1 MFDITSGPGDAGHG
15 SFGSPDNSNGYR
27 FGRGRLRGEDFGLTA
42 RPSLLGLARTY
53 LETQARLWP
62 ELAGTPAVPTITDAV
77 VDAMADDFER
87 RFRTQLVDVFSP
99 AGLRRVWTDIGLGYV
114 RFSDEGSNPRSL
126 DQQLINVLQ
135 RARRDG
141 VFIPWHYVC
150 ADYAVSGTLACRR
163 GYIVAKMLVEQRAE
177 TGVAWFII
185 DDLGRMNRNA
195 LESLRLG
202 ELVEA
207 TQVRLIGASDGF
219 DSSNQQSKIMLAMMS
234 SFNEVFIDQLK
245 AKVHR
250 GQTDA
255 FKRGEIVQHPGFG
268 YRLVDVLTPEGKPE
282 LTRKN
287 TIKKRVEIDPE
298 AAAWIVR
305 GAEMIVRDNRS
316 PGVVAVAFNDN
327 NVGGART
334 WSSNR
339 VRKLYARE
347 RLVGVEVFR
356 KTKQVRDRDT
366 GHVDVVQKDREE
378 WMTRECPE
386 MRILSD
392 ELADAVKAKLNLGSM
407 RFGKNAAELRRK
419 GKDPGRR
426 ADVYP
431 TVLVRPVCGGCGK
444 PMALSRSTGKYKS
457 FVCLNSIHGG
467 HGCRNKGN
475 KSARIIDE
483 AVLKA
488 VSAQMFDDG
497 FITDLTAEVNIRL
510 AETAR
515 RPQDAAKKL
524 EQEIASRQ
532 RQVGR
537 LTERLEKVQ
546 DAGGL
551 DTIFDKVAELNRQ
564 LEAKRAELKEEQR
577 RNRRPPVTSVK
588 EKDVVVALTQLR
600 EVLLSDVG
608 RAAPVLQALVGDV
621 VIESRQ
627 VEGQKRPEMVAKFTI
642 DGIPA
647 LAALDR
653 GKAAGANDPTVG
665 LWEFLNTDRWIM
677 LGTAPRGRRDVVV
690 PLRRTP
696 KYEVMLPQIVEM
708 VEAGSSIDLISRALG
723 IGAEVVRD
731 ALHLHQTGKRPPG
744 RVDGRCRQRRQPG
757 QPFVRKYQQIAA
769 EVDRRRK
776 AGEGF
781 DRLARE
787 MKVSRGTVVRAYD
800 FANRDEAAAAGREG
814 RKPRRPPYKWSDES
828 RAAKRK
834 PRDA

>member
-1 MFDITSGPGDAGHG
+1 MFRFNNNAGQAGDG
-15 SFGSPDNSNGYR
+15 SLGSPVNSNGYR
-27 FGRGRLRGEDFGLTA
+27 HGRGRLRGDDFGLTA

-77 VDAMADDFER
+77 VEAMANDFER
-87 RFRTQLVDVFSP
+87 RFRTQLIDFYSP

-163 GYIVAKMLVEQRAE
+163 GYIVAKMLVERRAE

-298 AAAWIVR
+298 AAEWIVR
-305 GAEMIVRDNRS
+305 GAEMIVRGNRS
-316 PGVVAVAFNDN
+316 PGAVAVVFNDN

-339 VRKLYARE
+339 IRKLYARE
-347 RLVGVEVFR
+347 RLVGVEIFR
-356 KTKQVRDRDT
+356 RTKQVRDRDT
-366 GHVDVVQKDREE
+366 GHVDVVQKDRAE

-407 RFGKNAAELRRK
+407 RFGKNAAELRRN

-431 TVLVRPVCGGCGK
+431 TVLVRPACGGCGK

-488 VSAQMFDDG
+488 VSAQILDEG

-551 DTIFDKVAELNRQ
+551 DTIFNKVAELNRQ

-647 LAALDR
+647 IAALDR

-690 PLRRTP
+690 LLNRTP

-708 VEAGSSIDLISRALG
+708 AEAGSGIDLISRALG

-731 ALHLHQTGKRPPG
+731 ALYLHRTGKRPPG
-744 RVDGRCRQRRQPG
+744 RIDGRRRRPRKPG
-757 QPFVRKYQQIAA
+757 QPFVPRYKQIAV

-787 MKVSRGTVVRAYD
+787 MKVSRGTVLRAYD
-800 FANRDEAAAAGREG
+800 FANRDEAAAAAREG
-814 RKPRRPPYKWSDES
+814 RKPSRPAYEWSDES

-834 PRDA
+834 PRGA